1 MFLVLL
7 HLITL
12 TRAIS
17 LAGLRHLV
25 DFLPASLA
33 AIIDYFSS
41 EVTRGVWK
49 LVPMNGTDWPS
60 PAAVL
65 QSVESEIKAILTYVG
80 VKVPNCSSGTLMVH
94 YSNIPAPCLLISII
108 ESYQIQNTAYIYMHM
123 Q

>member
-1 MFLVLL
+1 MYFWCYL

-12 TRAIS
+12 TLMCHS
-17 LAGLRHLV
+17 LAGLRDLV

-60 PAAVL
+60 PAAL
-65 QSVESEIKAILTYVG
+65 IQSIESEIKAILTHVG
-80 VKVPNCSSGTLMVH
+80 VEVPNRSSGTYLVH
-94 YSNIPAPCLLISII
+94 YFNIPV
-108 ESYQIQNTAYIYMHM
+108 
-123 Q
+123 